1 MTEISDKVQEAVG
14 YLNNKIVDK
23 PLFGVVCGSGLGGLA
38 DLVHD
43 AVIIDYSDI
52 PWFAKSTVHGHKG
65 RLVFGKLSGK
75 DVVCMQG
82 RLHPYEGFEPWQIS
96 FPVKV
101 MRMLGVELVMVT
113 CAAGGIDPDF
123 SVGDVMVIK
132 DHVSFPVMGGFTPLI
147 GPNDERF
154 GVRFPSLQNA
164 YDRELRGVLKDCA
177 EKLGFSSFLKEGIL
191 CNVFGPTYET
201 TAELRMMR
209 LVGGSAVGMST
220 VPEVIT
226 ARHAGMKVIGFALI
240 TNKCSLE
247 YDGDADLEGPN
258 HSEVLEASRNKTK
271 DLEQLALEFF
281 KTI

>member
-1 MTEISDKVQEAVG
+1 MTELSDKVQEAVA
-14 YLNNKIVDK
+14 YLNTRIVDK

-38 DLVHD
+38 ELVED
-43 AVIIDYSDI
+43 AIIIDYSDI

-82 RLHPYEGFEPWQIS
+82 RLHPYEGFQPWQIS
-96 FPVKV
+96 FPIKV

-123 SVGDVMVIK
+123 SVGDVMIIK
-132 DHVSFPVMGGFTPLI
+132 DHISFPVMGGFTPLI

-164 YDRELRGVLKDCA
+164 YDRELRAQLKQCA
-177 EKLGFSSFLKEGIL
+177 VNLGFGNFIKEGIL

-209 LVGGSAVGMST
+209 LFGISAVGMST
-220 VPEVIT
+220 IPEVIT
-226 ARHAGMKVIGFALI
+226 ARHAGMKVIGFALV

-247 YDGDADLEGPN
+247 YEDGADLEGPN
-258 HSEVLEASRNKTK
+258 HSEVLETSMKKTK

-281 KTI
+281 RSV

>member
-1 MTEISDKVQEAVG
+1 MGNTR
-14 YLNNKIVDK
+14 IVDK

-38 DLVHD
+38 ELVED
-43 AVIIDYSDI
+43 AIFIDYSDI

-82 RLHPYEGFEPWQIS
+82 RLHPYEGFQPWQIS
-96 FPVKV
+96 FPIKV

-123 SVGDVMVIK
+123 SVGDVMIIK
-132 DHVSFPVMGGFTPLI
+132 DHISFPVMGGFTPLI

-164 YDRELRGVLKDCA
+164 YDRELRAQLKQCA
-177 EKLGFSSFLKEGIL
+177 VNLGFGNFIKEGIL

-209 LVGGSAVGMST
+209 LFGISAVGMST
-220 VPEVIT
+220 IPEVIT
-226 ARHAGMKVIGFALI
+226 ARHAGMKVIGFALV

-247 YDGDADLEGPN
+247 YEDGADLEGPN
-258 HSEVLEASRNKTK
+258 HSEVLETSMKKTK
-271 DLEQLALEFF
+271 DLEQLALE
-281 KTI
+281 

>member
-1 MTEISDKVQEAVG
+1 MTELSDKVQEAVA
-14 YLNNKIVDK
+14 YLNTRIVDK

-38 DLVHD
+38 ELVED
-43 AVIIDYSDI
+43 PIFIDYSDI

-82 RLHPYEGFEPWQIS
+82 RLHPYEGFQPWQIS
-96 FPVKV
+96 FPIKV

-123 SVGDVMVIK
+123 SVGDVMIIK
-132 DHVSFPVMGGFTPLI
+132 DHISFPVMGGFTPLI

-164 YDRELRGVLKDCA
+164 YDRELRAQLKQCA
-177 EKLGFSSFLKEGIL
+177 VNLGFGSFIKEGIL

-209 LVGGSAVGMST
+209 LFGISAVGMST
-220 VPEVIT
+220 IPEVIT
-226 ARHAGMKVIGFALI
+226 ARHAGMKVIGFALV

-247 YDGDADLEGPN
+247 YEDGADLEGPN
-258 HSEVLEASRNKTK
+258 HSEVLETSMKKTK

-281 KTI
+281 RSV